1 MSSMFLI
8 QHYEA
13 SSSDV
18 SSIVFSSIPSTYN
31 DLYIVASL
39 KTTTGT
45 SGWYDILWRPNGD
58 TGNFGARMVYGS
70 GTSVT
75 NLQETSLNTRVSS
88 AASTATS
95 VFGSSTVYIADYTS
109 TNPKSVIIDTISE
122 NNSSQAFQGVQSGL
136 YSGTSGISSFTLV
149 ALSGNIARYS
159 SVTVYGVLRGSSG
172 GVSVS

>member
-1 MSSMFLI
+1 MVTQETLAQEWFM
-8 QHYEA
+8 
-13 SSSDV
+13 
-18 SSIVFSSIPSTYN
+18 
-31 DLYIVASL
+31 DLEQASL
-39 KTTTGT
+39 IYRK
-45 SGWYDILWRPNGD
+45 L
-58 TGNFGARMVYGS
+58 
-70 GTSVT
+70 
-75 NLQETSLNTRVSS
+75 VSS